1 MKPSALIASLC
12 LLSAVAWADFE
23 LKDPALPNEE
33 EANAPASSDIVDYT
47 VEGAGVKNCASIK
60 RESKTGSKKHSSMH
74 YINLN
79 WAKGFI
85 SGVNYIHAET
95 RGNSHLGKGLDLES
109 MTLWIDNYCQAHPA
123 ATLSDASAAL
133 VEELIR

>member
-1 MKPSALIASLC
+1 MRPFALIASLC
-12 LLSAVAWADFE
+12 LVSCLAWADFE

-33 EANAPASSDIVDYT
+33 DANAPASPEIVDYT
-47 VEGAGVKNCASIK
+47 VEGAGVNTCVVYKTENRKN
-60 RESKTGSKKHSSMH
+60 SSMH

-109 MTLWIDNYCQAHPA
+109 LTLWIDNYCNGHPG

-133 VEELIR
+133 VTELIQ

>member
-1 MKPSALIASLC
+1 MRPFVLIASLC
-12 LLSAVAWADFE
+12 LLSGMAGADFE
-23 LKDPALPNEE
+23 LKDPALPAEE
-33 EANAPASSDIVDYT
+33 EANTPASSEIVDYT
-47 VEGAGVKNCASIK
+47 VEGAGVTNCAAYKI
-60 RESKTGSKKHSSMH
+60 ESKKDSSMH

-95 RGNSHLGKGLDLES
+95 RGNTHLGKGLDLES
-109 MTLWIDNYCQAHPA
+109 LTLWIDNYCQDHPT

-133 VEELIR
+133 VEELMG

>member
-1 MKPSALIASLC
+1 MRAFALITSLC
-12 LLSAVAWADFE
+12 LLCGMAEADFE
-23 LKDPALPNEE
+23 IKDPALPVEDE
-33 EANAPASSDIVDYT
+33 TISPASSEIVDYT
-47 VEGAGVKNCASIK
+47 VEGAGVKSCAVFN
-60 RESKTGSKKHSSMH
+60 RESKKGSSMH

-109 MTLWIDNYCQAHPA
+109 LTLWINNYCQDHPA
-123 ATLSDASAAL
+123 NTLSDASAAL
-133 VEELIR
+133 IEELIR

>member
-1 MKPSALIASLC
+1 MRVFALIPCLC
-12 LLSAVAWADFE
+12 LLSGIAGADFE
-23 LKDPALPNEE
+23 LKDPALGDEE
-33 EANAPASSDIVDYT
+33 EANTPASAEIVDYT
-47 VEGAGVKNCASIK
+47 IEGAGVKDCAVYEK
-60 RESKTGSKKHSSMH
+60 ESKKGSSMH

-95 RGNSHLGKGLDLES
+95 RGNSHLGRGLDLES
-109 MTLWIDNYCQAHPA
+109 LTLWIENYCQRHTG

-133 VEELIR
+133 VEELIH